1 MGWGSGVMGT
11 LGGVAGVSLS
21 LCHVHLPRF
30 LIFPARLLP
39 TLTLE
44 LILRPAQTGRSRE
57 SQLAALSV
65 FKCTPPSSPGG

>member
-21 LCHVHLPRF
+21 LCHMHLPRL

-57 SQLAALSV
+57 SQLTFPSV
-65 FKCTPPSSPGG
+65 FKCTPPPPPGG